1 MALFQTLQTFPPNF
15 NCTSSNCNPKASAES
30 SLVSPP
36 STPPLETGIANSESI
51 LDLAV
56 HVLHTETA
64 SLSHLTKLYTTSP
77 SARTAF
83 VKSVQCIV
91 RSLSIH
97 GKVIFCGMG
106 KSGKITQKMVATM
119 NSLGLMSCNLHP
131 TEAMHG
137 DIGIIRPNDVL
148 VLVSYSGT
156 TEELTKMLSHVG
168 SQTPVIV
175 MTAYSNNIDQCPLIA
190 GRDDNGGSD
199 GKGIGVVLPTPVLEK
214 EEATFGVSAPTTS
227 TTVTIA
233 LGDAL
238 ALAVADTM
246 HHIEGKRTRDV
257 FHSFHPGGAIG
268 SSKRVLS
275 DWAVNASDMPV
286 LNVDSE
292 GSEGRKV
299 KVGDCLMLAF
309 RSAADGW
316 VRVGDWGVVPPR
328 RLKAVENPDLDVR
341 EANIVVRKEEWV
353 VLDGGMKVED
363 VKGVV
368 KKGQVIQVIIEGGG
382 VGFVE
387 SNDVI

>member
-1 MALFQTLQTFPPNF
+1 MAGNLFQTLQTLPSNF
-15 NCTSSNCNPKASAES
+15 NCTSITKTPAET

-56 HVLHTETA
+56 HVLHTETE
-64 SLSHLTKLYTTSP
+64 SLSHLTKLYKTSP

-91 RSLSIH
+91 RSLSTH
-97 GKVIFCGMG
+97 GKVIFSGMG

-119 NSLGLMSCNLHP
+119 NSLGLMSCDLHP

-148 VLVSYSGT
+148 VLVSYSGK
-156 TEELTKMLSHVG
+156 TEELVKLLSHVR
-168 SQTPVIV
+168 SQTPVIA
-175 MTAYSNNIDQCPLIA
+175 MTAYSNKDEECPIIA
-190 GRDDNGGSD
+190 GRDENGTGD
-199 GKGIGVVLPTPVLEK
+199 GKDIGIILPTPLLER
-214 EEATFGVSAPTTS
+214 EEVTFGVPAPTTS
-227 TTVTIA
+227 TTVTMA

-246 HHIEGKRTRDV
+246 HHIEGKRTGDV

-268 SSKRVLS
+268 SSKRVLA
-275 DWAVNASDMPV
+275 DWAVNVNDMPV
-286 LNVDSE
+286 LKLNSE
-292 GSEGRKV
+292 YAEGKRRA

-309 RSAADGW
+309 RSTANGW

-328 RLKAVENPDLDVR
+328 RLKAVEDPDLDVK
-341 EANIVVRKEEWV
+341 EANIVVEKGQWV
-353 VLDGGMKVED
+353 VLDGSMKAD
-363 VKGVV
+363 DAKGVV
-368 KKGQVIQVIIEGGG
+368 KKGQVIEVKFEGGG
-382 VGFVE
+382 SGFLE
-387 SNDVI
+387 SDAVI